1 MTTEHEKTPQSSQD
15 ATAAW
20 LAAFSREGV
29 PVGTPSPPL
38 PRAPIALYDE
48 LDASDAKRS
57 TGAAGDPLGIYTKN
71 PSLFSP
77 EKRPSL
83 IGKVLARRGDIE
95 LPDKKD
101 QAANRLER
109 WALQSVAR
117 HALPDSRTAACM
129 RNRAKGCP
137 DVAVKWSKAAERASY
152 ANLQVCGSVWACP
165 VCAAKISEHRRKE
178 LLDLVEKHQAAG
190 GFVYLITRTFSH
202 KSTSSLAA
210 LQGGLKVA
218 EGKLKSGKYWQ
229 SMKADFGYVGT
240 VRALEVTLASA
251 SGGWHPHIHELWFVA
266 SKLTTQQQE
275 ELRGRMFDKWA
286 KACAAAGLGAPS
298 EEHGVDV
305 RGGKD
310 AARYIS
316 KWGMASELTKGHVKQ
331 SAKGLSPFDLLRLGL
346 HTKDTGAAKLA
357 RDLFAEYAE
366 AMKGRQQLVWSQGLR
381 QKYAIE
387 EADDAEVVEGTEPDA
402 EVLGRMD
409 MDQWRAIVRT
419 ERRGQL
425 LEAIN
430 KADGKWSAAVA
441 VIAQAVA
448 QHQRGVG
455 AVRPDGSEAEA
466 TAVAQA
472 QDYDAW
478 PDTGTPAK
486 PIARHAKQEFFMTE
500 DQQAIVAQR
509 LADEFGMSI
518 DGAQGL
524 AGAALDAWIEQAED
538 ACMWVVQTWTPEANQ
553 RRPGGWS
560 PIGLKRPVGAF

>member
-1 MTTEHEKTPQSSQD
+1 MWSDNEKTPPSPQD

-202 KSTSSLAA
+202 KSTASLAA

-275 ELRGRMFDKWA
+275 ELRARMFDKWA

-316 KWGMASELTKGHVKQ
+316 KWGMASELTKGHVKN
-331 SAKGLSPFDLLRLGL
+331 SAKGLSPFDLLRVGL
-346 HTKDTGAAKLA
+346 HTKDTGAAAGPRPVRGICRSHEGAAAA
-357 RDLFAEYAE
+357 RMVQRPAE
-366 AMKGRQQLVWSQGLR
+366 KIRH
-381 QKYAIE
+381 
-387 EADDAEVVEGTEPDA
+387 
-402 EVLGRMD
+402 
-409 MDQWRAIVRT
+409 
-419 ERRGQL
+419 RGQGRCRGGRRHRTRCGG
-425 LEAIN
+425 AGPHGHGPMARHR
-430 KADGKWSAAVA
+430 ADRAPGPTAGS
-441 VIAQAVA
+441 
-448 QHQRGVG
+448 HQRSGRPMVG
-455 AVRPDGSEAEA
+455 SG
-466 TAVAQA
+466 
-472 QDYDAW
+472 
-478 PDTGTPAK
+478 G
-486 PIARHAKQEFFMTE
+486 RH
-500 DQQAIVAQR
+500 
-509 LADEFGMSI
+509 
-518 DGAQGL
+518 
-524 AGAALDAWIEQAED
+524 
-538 ACMWVVQTWTPEANQ
+538 
-553 RRPGGWS
+553 RPGGGTT
-560 PIGLKRPVGAF
+560 PKGCRGGTP